1 MFMERLRRS
10 QGNVLLGLFNT
21 GVKMLGLG
29 AEEIQKDKTTEILK
43 LLVSES
49 KATSRGNGQYNK
61 VSDINRLIYL
71 LCVSPFLST
80 TFYLSRSISHSLSFI
95 ASDTLFILPSLVP
108 SLHFSLSLSLTL
120 SLFPP
125 HSLYQPI

>member
-29 AEEIQKDKTTEILK
+29 AEEIQRDKTTEILK

-61 VSDINRLIYL
+61 VSDINRLSCL
-71 LCVSPFLST
+71 LCVSPFQPT
-80 TFYLSRSISHSLSFI
+80 TFYLSRSMSHSLSFI

-125 HSLYQPI
+125 HSLYKPI